1 MSKQRLTITSWIV
14 AALYTSLSLQ
24 FSLAPEA
31 VAGKGAM
38 ITLLPLVFVF
48 VHGSVAY
55 RFRDV
60 CFFAAV
66 TMVVSNL
73 SENTS
78 ILTGFPFGRYY
89 YTDIL
94 GPKLF
99 LVPLLVGPA
108 YLGTGYLSWMLA
120 RIILGASG
128 SGVAGR
134 ERFTVP
140 LLASFIMVSW
150 DLAMDPVTATI
161 NRQWIWLDGGGY
173 FGVPFSNFM
182 GWFFTVYVFFQ
193 IFALYLRRRHVI
205 YASVQPETRGY
216 WLQAVLLYAVT
227 GVKFPLNIL
236 THTSAQTI
244 ADATGVLWRTQD
256 IYLTSGLVSL
266 FTMFAFIVLGLVKLA
281 ELSPAPRR
289 IVQAQAV

>member
-182 GWFFTVYVFFQ
+182 GWFLTVYVFFQ

-266 FTMFAFIVLGLVKLA
+266 FTMFAFVVLGLVKLA
-281 ELSPAPRR
+281 EPSPAPRR

>member
-1 MSKQRLTITSWIV
+1 MSKAQLALASWIV
-14 AALYTSLSLQ
+14 AALYTSLSVA
-24 FSLAPEA
+24 FSLDPAA
-31 VAGKGAM
+31 VVGKGAL
-38 ITLLPLVFVF
+38 ITLLPLLFVF

-55 RFRDV
+55 RLRDV
-60 CFFAAV
+60 FFFATV

-120 RIILGASG
+120 RLILGAPASALSG
-128 SGVAGR
+128 RPV
-134 ERFTVP
+134 FTVP
-140 LLASFIMVSW
+140 ILASFIMVSW
-150 DLAMDPVTATI
+150 DLAMDPITATI

-182 GWFFTVYVFFQ
+182 GWYLTVYVFFQ
-193 IFALYLRRRHVI
+193 LFALYLSRR
-205 YASVQPETRGY
+205 QPEYAYAGPEPKGY
-216 WLQAVLLYAVT
+216 WLQAVLLYGVT
-227 GVKFPLNIL
+227 GLKFPLHIL
-236 THTSAQTI
+236 T
-244 ADATGVLWRTQD
+244 
-256 IYLTSGLVSL
+256 
-266 FTMFAFIVLGLVKLA
+266 K
-281 ELSPAPRR
+281 
-289 IVQAQAV
+289 

>member
-1 MSKQRLTITSWIV
+1 MSKERLTLVSWIA
-14 AALYTSLSLQ
+14 AALYTSLSLA
-24 FSLAPEA
+24 FSLNPAA
-31 VAGKGAM
+31 VVGKGAM
-38 ITLLPLVFVF
+38 ITLLPLVFLF

-60 CFFAAV
+60 VFFTAV

-108 YLGTGYLSWMLA
+108 YIGTGYLAWMLA
-120 RIILGASG
+120 RIILAVPSSALSG
-128 SGVAGR
+128 RSVV
-134 ERFTVP
+134 TVP
-140 LLASFIMVSW
+140 ILASFIMVSW
-150 DLAMDPVTATI
+150 DLAMDPITATI

-182 GWFFTVYVFFQ
+182 GWYLTVYVFFQ
-193 IFALYLRRRHVI
+193 IFAIYLSRRKDA
-205 YASVQPETRGY
+205 YAHATPEPKGY

-227 GVKFPLNIL
+227 GLKFPLHIL
-236 THTSAQTI
+236 TKTGSETI

-256 IYLTSGLVSL
+256 IYLTCGLVSL
-266 FTMFAFIVLGLVKLA
+266 FTMFAFVVLGLVKLA
-281 ELSPAPRR
+281 DSPARTYEQP
-289 IVQAQAV
+289 QFSS

>member
-24 FSLAPEA
+24 FSLAPGA

-182 GWFFTVYVFFQ
+182 GWFLTVYVFFQ

-266 FTMFAFIVLGLVKLA
+266 FTMFAFVVLGLVKLA

>member
-1 MSKQRLTITSWIV
+1 MSTHRLTMASWIV
-14 AALYTSLSLQ
+14 VALYASLSVQ
-24 FSLAPEA
+24 FSLSPEA

-48 VHGSVAY
+48 VHGSIAY

-60 CFFAAV
+60 VFFAAV
-66 TMVVSNL
+66 TMIVSNL

-89 YTDIL
+89 YTDVL

-120 RIILGASG
+120 RVILGASNP
-128 SGVAGR
+128 AIEGR
-134 ERFTVP
+134 FVFTMP

-173 FGVPFSNFM
+173 FGIPFSNFT
-182 GWFFTVYVFFQ
+182 GWFLTVYVFFQ
-193 IFALYLRRRHVI
+193 IFALYLQRYREVYTGAPPLSRV
-205 YASVQPETRGY
+205 Y
-216 WLQAVLLYAVT
+216 WLQAVLAYAVT
-227 GVKFPLNIL
+227 GLKFPLNIV
-236 THTSAQTI
+236 THASADTI
-244 ADATGVLWRTQD
+244 ADATGALWRTQD
-256 IYLTSGLVSL
+256 IYLTTGLVSL
-266 FTMFAFIVLGLVKLA
+266 FTMYAFVVLSVVKLT
-281 ELSPAPRR
+281 EPSPSLRPLGEAR
-289 IVQAQAV
+289 AV

>member
-182 GWFFTVYVFFQ
+182 GWFLTVYVFFQ

-266 FTMFAFIVLGLVKLA
+266 FTMFAFVVLGLVKLA